1 MSEVPTN
8 DKTPDWNR
16 LQRAL
21 MVEAERGF
29 NDLEGH
35 QQRFS
40 EFLQGEL
47 SSPPEPLTEDQRGVW
62 LNRANVVRKPNLD

>member
-1 MSEVPTN
+1 MSALSPS
-8 DKTPDWNR
+8 DKTPDWSR

-21 MVEAERGF
+21 MVEADRGF

-40 EFLQGEL
+40 EFLQGVL
-47 SSPPEPLTEDQRGVW
+47 SSPPEPLPEDKQGVW
-62 LNRANVVRKPNLD
+62 RSLAATMVAMAR